1 MHGFLGLGG
10 VRGRRLLGVF
20 ASAAVLAKKS
30 SDSVSKNLS
39 ASQMEL
45 APFERR
51 GPVKDLVAPIRFL
64 YLELAPF
71 ETVLTAN
78 PQVATQRHG

>member
-1 MHGFLGLGG
+1 MDFESL
-10 VRGRRLLGVF
+10 VE
-20 ASAAVLAKKS
+20 SAAADSLASLHPRLCCPKKS
-30 SDSVSKNLS
+30 SDSVPKNLS

-71 ETVLTAN
+71 ETALTAN
-78 PQVATQRHG
+78 PQVVIPLCV

>member
-1 MHGFLGLGG
+1 MHGFRELGG

-45 APFERR
+45 APFET
-51 GPVKDLVAPIRFL
+51 A
-64 YLELAPF
+64 
-71 ETVLTAN
+71 LTAN
-78 PQVATQRHG
+78 PQVATTRHG